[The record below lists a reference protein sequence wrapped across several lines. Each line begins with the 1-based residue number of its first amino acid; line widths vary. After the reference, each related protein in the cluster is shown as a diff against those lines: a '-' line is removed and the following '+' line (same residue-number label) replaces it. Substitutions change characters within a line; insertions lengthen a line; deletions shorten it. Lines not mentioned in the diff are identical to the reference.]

1 MKKYLLIMIS
11 CVALFTWAAEP
22 GAEGWFKRGVEIF
35 QEQPETP
42 DKSQL
47 NESDIARGLRE
58 ALNVGSENVVS
69 LLGQENGFYLDSRA
83 HIYLP
88 ESLQKVQHIM
98 NRAGMGRMLDDLELR
113 MNRAAEQATPKAR
126 EIFVEA
132 ISDMTL
138 EDVMGI
144 YNGPNDA
151 ATRYF
156 QGRMTPQ
163 LSEEFAPIIEQSL
176 AEAGALRVYD
186 DIMGE
191 YRQMPFVPDVKADLS
206 EHVVER
212 SIKAI
217 FDYLALEEKA
227 IRTNPVKQTTAVL
240 RKVFGRDF

>member
-1 MKKYLLIMIS
+1 M
-11 CVALFTWAAEP
+11 WAAEP
-22 GAEGWFKRGVEIF
+22 GAEGWIKRGMEIF
-35 QEQPETP
+35 QEQPQTT
-42 DKSQL
+42 DKFHL
-47 NESDIARGLRE
+47 TESDIDRGLRE

-163 LSEEFAPIIEQSL
+163 LLDEFAPIVEQSL

-206 EHVVER
+206 DHVVER

-227 IRTNPVKQTTAVL
+227 IRTNPVKQTTGIL